1 MRDWNEAQS
10 NHGQLLLW
18 RLGLGELLLNVR
30 RKRFDPFEI
39 GSSFPQ
45 FIVRVPLAVGEHP
58 RKPDTVLC
66 DPKNLCFRVGCPSF
80 RKLRNGRIQAVAGCV
95 RLSWRPMATGASIE
109 IDLAARDKIFVGGRN
124 RIGHLRSATS
134 HGSVNSGKHQRLFP
148 SRRRKIGANFRESK
162 TQVSETSNKHQK
174 HREQDAA
181 QKISH
186 YFSLSLSLPAALFS
200 SRKSRS
206 CVLASSSRVHCS

>member
-1 MRDWNEAQS
+1 MRDSNEAQS

-18 RLGLGELLLNVR
+18 RLGLGELMLNVR
-30 RKRFDPFEI
+30 RKRFDPFEV

-58 RKPDTVLC
+58 RKPDTVLG
-66 DPKNLCFRVGCPSF
+66 DPKDLCFGVSCSGF
-80 RKLRNGRIQAVAGCV
+80 RKLRNERIQAVAGCI

-124 RIGHLRSATS
+124 RVGYLWRATT

-148 SRRRKIGANFRESK
+148 SRRRKIGANFRESE
-162 TQVSETSNKHQK
+162 TQVSETSHKQQK
-174 HREQDAA
+174 HRKQDAA
-181 QKISH
+181 
-186 YFSLSLSLPAALFS
+186 
-200 SRKSRS
+200 
-206 CVLASSSRVHCS
+206 